1 MAVTQRRMVD
11 NFVGSLKNGCTAL
24 DTSLTADAFVQL
36 SSDYSTTQAMPL
48 VIADDSQGLFEV
60 VLITGHNAGTNIVT
74 VRRGQQ
80 GTTAR
85 QWDAGAV
92 VRVSVTRRDLVDSM
106 TKSAATNL
114 GDTHVGME
122 IVDTATGILNKQ
134 TASQGFHALAHV
146 MQGGIGGGLMSTY
159 TVQSGQELLAQS
171 GFCSGV
177 TSAQGYI
184 NFTLPAGAFPNAVVA
199 VLATPRLGNTE
210 QPWQAYFFDSFV
222 STSSTTATP
231 NGPVLQFRAVYTST
245 NSGVNGTA
253 VKFSVLA
260 LGV

>member
-1 MAVTQRRMVD
+1 MAVTQRRMAD

-24 DTSLTADAFVQL
+24 DTSLTADAFKDL
-36 SSDYSTTQAMPL
+36 PSDLSTTQAMPL

-122 IVDTATGILNKQ
+122 IVDTSTGILNKQ

-146 MQGGIGGGLMSTY
+146 MQGGIGGGLFSTY
-159 TVQSGQELLAQS
+159 TVGTGQELLAQA
-171 GFCSGV
+171 GV
-177 TSAQGYI
+177 VSANTSSQGYI
-184 NFTLPAGAFPNAVVA
+184 NFALPAGAFPNAIVAVVA
-199 VLATPRLGNTE
+199 TPMVSNTE
-210 QPWQAYFFDSFV
+210 SAYHALFFSAFSGSGQTV
-222 STSSTTATP
+222 
-231 NGPVLQFRAVYTST
+231 NGPSLQFRVLRYDNTAVT
-245 NSGVNGTA
+245 GIA
-253 VKFSVLA
+253 VKFSVLV